1 MLWVANFVKMLFV
14 LHAILHIFFNPA
26 SASNILAISVI
37 ANYAMAP
44 APVLLAHQATI
55 LINLVNFAIHLLNFV
70 MELNVLFK
78 IVLIVQLFHAEIRG
92 MYTWDYVFYA
102 ALLIVKIVI
111 ILLVNFV

>member
-1 MLWVANFVKMLFV
+1 
-14 LHAILHIFFNPA
+14 
-26 SASNILAISVI
+26 
-37 ANYAMAP
+37 
-44 APVLLAHQATI
+44 
-55 LINLVNFAIHLLNFV
+55 